1 MARLHE
7 ASVDLKFRRA
17 MRCQLLPWLRP
28 WHVPRAFHENNSGL
42 AFLKSSYLLQEQYN
56 IYIYIY
62 TYIYKCLSDGQPP
75 GSSDGRPR
83 GTPSAWLT
91 DLLEKL
97 PSKSSKHTKQVF
109 QSHQASLPSKSFEQ
123 VFHPSTCV
131 EDLLGRLARK
141 TCLGDVFGI
150 IARILAKRTPFW
162 TAHEGIDTIRAKDV
176 SIAMATQVISFV
188 VVGTHTAKGN

>member
-1 MARLHE
+1 MFTCTQQTCFLSSSNCKSQNVQQSLQVASERETKTMSLRQYCPLARGLYRLEIPARHSVSTVTVA
-7 ASVDLKFRRA
+7 ASFGCPWEQLGVVLREIVVPFARA
-17 MRCQLLPWLRP
+17 I
-28 WHVPRAFHENNSGL
+28 
-42 AFLKSSYLLQEQYN
+42 QY

-109 QSHQASLPSKSFEQ
+109 QSHQASLPSKSFKQ
-123 VFHPSTCV
+123 VFQPSTCL
-131 EDLLGRLARK
+131 EDLFGRLAWK
-141 TCLGDVFGI
+141 TCLED
-150 IARILAKRTPFW
+150 
-162 TAHEGIDTIRAKDV
+162 
-176 SIAMATQVISFV
+176 
-188 VVGTHTAKGN
+188 